1 MPASWCP
8 TTFSAFERD
17 DHGCRRRPRSS
28 AGDDA
33 ASDAPSTRSALRSSA
48 RNGRRSGCGIGIGTA
63 SGAARRFL
71 QRYAA
76 VRNPLFIV
84 QVIHDGDD
92 LKAARILAGI
102 RKVAATDAKLLLI
115 ECIVPENSKPSWDQD
130 ARSADADA
138 TVATT
143 RTNASRTL
151 RIRRAA
157 GFRLDRA
164 IDVGLWTSMLKSV
177 AV

>member
-1 MPASWCP
+1 VLFDLPHATAVAQAAGLESERLRVQP
-8 TTFSAFERD
+8 GDFFSD
-17 DHGCRRRPRSS
+17 TLPS
-28 AGDDA
+28 A
-33 ASDAPSTRSALRSSA
+33 
-48 RNGRRSGCGIGIGTA
+48 I
-63 SGAARRFL
+63 
-71 QRYAA
+71 RY
-76 VRNPLFIV
+76 LIV